1 MENVKQRTL
10 EELRQEKEFGYKAPV
25 SHSKRVKTNTN
36 EVYTTI
42 QELAKQNPNDYDFGR
57 KVRSYLIE
65 LGLYE

>member
-10 EELRQEKEFGYKAPV
+10 EELRQEKEFGYKPPV
-25 SHSKRVKTNTN
+25 SHTERLKTNTN
-36 EVYTTI
+36 EVYEAI
-42 QELAKQNPNDYDFGR
+42 QEFAKQNPNDYDLGR